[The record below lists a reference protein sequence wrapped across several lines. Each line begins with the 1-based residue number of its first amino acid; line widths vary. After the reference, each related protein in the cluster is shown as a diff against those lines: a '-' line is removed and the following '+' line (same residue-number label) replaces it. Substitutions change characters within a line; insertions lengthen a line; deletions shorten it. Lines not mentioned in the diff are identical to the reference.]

1 MRQIPLRGFY
11 LQPTFARPPPSPK
24 NPPKKTKKNIPP
36 SAYQA
41 CRGADR
47 VALAQPHVDDPQDT
61 DLQEHEKALH
71 GKRPF
76 IGANPMIMV
85 PEVEVKRRKQC
96 LVVLIPEP
104 GL

>member
-1 MRQIPLRGFY
+1 MGLIPLRGFY
-11 LQPTFARPPPSPK
+11 LQRTFFKTTPITQK
-24 NPPKKTKKNIPP
+24 TTTKKKHSSITL
-36 SAYQA
+36 SV

-76 IGANPMIMV
+76 IRANPMITV
-85 PEVEVKRRKQC
+85 PEVEVKWSKQC
-96 LVVLIPEP
+96 LVMLIPEP